1 MFISPPLLAATFTV
15 NSTSDA
21 VDANPGDGVCRTSSA
36 TCTLRAAVMEANA
49 LAGPD
54 EIVLSATTYTLSI
67 TGSGENAA
75 RTGDLDITGATGN
88 NLIIRG
94 PAGAA
99 STTRITAGGSFSGGI
114 DRVFHFLG
122 RNNVTISDV
131 SIQSGAV
138 SGQNGGGI
146 NNQTAWVTLKN
157 CQITGN
163 STSWSDSSKSGGQGG
178 GVYNASSGR
187 MTIDNC
193 IFRSN
198 QANTSTSASEN
209 AFNGGGA
216 IYNSGQMTVSNSIIE
231 TNTTSRFG
239 AGVHN
244 FGGDLSIT
252 SSIIRSNTGPA
263 IDASGFGGASGAGGG
278 GGVANFG
285 GQVTLRDSWVN
296 QNRSME
302 GGGIYNFPGGPL
314 SARMIIVSSA
324 ISANSA
330 DMWGG
335 GISNWDRL
343 SVIYTAITN
352 NVVGASGGQFG
363 FSGAFMGEGGGISN
377 MALGDA
383 LVQHS
388 TISGNTVARAGGGI
402 YNGARVKLV
411 HVTLRNN
418 KAANGRLCTSGGSG
432 GGGGFGGGFGG
443 GSFTNFTNCSGSY
456 VFGNEVFNSNASNS
470 TNKEIIFERTIIG
483 GGASPAGNC
492 LAGDA
497 DTDGFAAAMVKVVP
511 FKATSNG
518 YNIDSGNTCALTG
531 ATDRINTDPQLAA
544 LSDFGQGATL
554 PGGARVP
561 QSIHTPNPGSPAIN
575 AIPNASCPKPGID
588 QRLYIRPDPTSGSCD
603 IGAVE
608 NSTVKASLAD
618 LGLAISS
625 FSSTVTGPTTRA
637 VVGAEI
643 RYDITLKNNGPDE
656 AKGLITITQSFD
668 GDVVF
673 AGGFSDDPSI
683 TCGQSSGT
691 TITCSKTNGLA
702 KDEAVE
708 IALNVKPVIGDK
720 RTLNTTVSV
729 SAADA
734 SVIDHVVDNDSVS
747 LSRSLSSGDPVVNAD
762 AGNVNSGGAGAFG
775 PGALAALLA
784 FGLWRGSRRRLRG

>member
-1 MFISPPLLAATFTV
+1 MAAGVFISPPLLAATFTV
-15 NSTSDA
+15 NSTVDA

-67 TGSGENAA
+67 TGSGEDAA

-99 STTRITAGGSFSGGI
+99 STTRITAGGSFSGSI

-131 SIQSGAV
+131 SIQSGSV

-146 NNQTAWVTLKN
+146 NNQTAWVTLKS

-163 STSWSDSSKSGGQGG
+163 STSWSDSAKSGGQGG

-193 IFRSN
+193 ILRSN
-198 QANTSTSASEN
+198 QANTSTSSSEN

-216 IYNSGQMTVSNSIIE
+216 IYNSGRMTVSNSIIE
-231 TNTTSRFG
+231 TNTTSRYG

-252 SSIIRSNTGPA
+252 ASIIKSNTGPA
-263 IDASGFGGASGAGGG
+263 VDSSGSGGASGAGGG

-285 GQVTLRDSWVN
+285 GQVTLRDSWVD

-314 SARMIIVSSA
+314 SARVIIISSS

-335 GISNWDRL
+335 GISNWDKL
-343 SVIYTAITN
+343 SVIYTAVN
-352 NVVGASGGQFG
+352 GNRVGATGGSFGWSG
-363 FSGAFMGEGGGISN
+363 SFMGEGGGISN

-418 KAANGRLCTSGGSG
+418 KAANGQLCTSGGS
-432 GGGGFGGGFGG
+432 
-443 GSFTNFTNCSGSY
+443 FTSFTNCSGSY
-456 VFGNEVFNSNASNS
+456 VFGNEVFNSNASGS

-492 LAGDA
+492 LAGDV

-518 YNIDSGNTCALTG
+518 YNIDSGNTCALSTT
-531 ATDRINTDPQLAA
+531 TDRINTDPQLAA

-554 PGGARVP
+554 PGGAKVP
-561 QSIHTPNPGSPAIN
+561 QSIHTPNAGSPAIN

-588 QRLYIRPDPTSGSCD
+588 QRLYIRPETTGGRCD

-618 LGLAISS
+618 LGLSISS
-625 FSSTVTGPTTRA
+625 FTSTVTGSTTRA
-637 VVGAEI
+637 VVGAPI

-656 AKGLITITQSFD
+656 AKGPITVTQSFD

-673 AGGFSDDPSI
+673 AGGSSPDLGV
-683 TCGQSSGT
+683 TCVQSSTT
-691 TITCSKTNGLA
+691 TITCSKADGLA
-702 KDEAVE
+702 KDETVE
-708 IALNVKPVIGDK
+708 ISLSVKPVIGDK
-720 RTLNTTVSV
+720 RTLNATVSV
-729 SAADA
+729 STANA

-775 PGALAALLA
+775 PGSLAALLA
-784 FGLWRGSRRRLRG
+784 FGLWRGSRRRLRE